1 MNPTH
6 FLKVFILSLSLT
18 SCGLFQTL
26 SKNNYASVGSIEKKS
41 LTKKDRDN
49 RCIPTDYIF
58 RDNVDD
64 NLYGLECIEGA
75 KILIKT
81 KPEGELVTTA
91 TSAGESLR
99 LEEEDQKGN
108 IKEVESLPGL
118 INKYYKIEYDV
129 PNKGNNREQP
139 KWLKALIPDNL
150 DFYGAKET
158 EYEIVFKTVGD
169 HLVLYKAVKDLDKL
183 PFIHRSALLR
193 DESGSYKVD
202 EQGYYKVPFIG
213 YQVTYCNL
221 KNEIDDT
228 TGRPLRYMEPDCDEL
243 AKTDNPDFIRLDR
256 NAKKT
261 YKYAKKQNV
270 FPVSYF
276 LGSKWFYTMGAIE
289 TAKETGHSYTE
300 GALFVELE
308 TKENELVWV
317 DASDTL
323 SRDQNRSRDTLFKV
337 EWKEYERNCIDA
349 VCEFSDDITKFDSF
363 AERETETKDYD
374 KRPYI
379 KINFPERI
387 EVADIIITENYFSI
401 EYYLDTED
409 SQRVKAK
416 LSLLRENKVNQSNFH
431 QKRWF
436 KEDQYKKFPILPAV
450 ASTEESVSSELEAQL
465 EHIRQSRFNT
475 SKKETLIKWHFSKD
489 TVRNNQDGELGTADD
504 RDGDFYRDLGRQA
517 VETFNRAFE
526 IITKEYCLSKGEE
539 ENCKSIKVKLEED
552 DKDLGDLRYNI
563 LNLVNAKVL
572 ENRRGLLGAAPSF
585 VREDTG
591 QIIGTTSNVF
601 IHTIL
606 KLYRR
611 DIEDYIRYEVFRN
624 QKIPKIETQNSV
636 SDNEEHVV
644 SSYIR
649 EKIEDRCELDSF
661 IDEKRAL
668 AQAKKLKPGDSLN
681 DKVQTSLIENCSR
694 KISREDVLGTIIHE
708 MGHSFGL
715 GHNFKASVDSE
726 NYYKD
731 LGEAKRYFPEVSEIS
746 KSSSVMDY
754 LPSDQKAMTVLGKYD
769 LAVLRYLYLDQVE
782 RESYSYGDSDIESA
796 LLSLRT
802 AKDPAMQSQLSDAK
816 ISQMKN
822 YQACMDYLK
831 SNIVIKEFG
840 KDGSVY
846 RAETRAH
853 SVSAEDFLCI
863 MHDYGSNPEEIVQ
876 NYIKSFKRSFNN
888 RYRYAKSNPFMSF
901 QPQILSFYNK
911 WLDVRNKYLESQG
924 AQNTKFVLFNDKEGI
939 EKYKTSLVSGLEKG
953 DSEYKLYYPVRE
965 LAAEFIMD
973 LFLLESMKCKVKDER
988 GEEFF
993 LDLEDIKSK
1002 LVGDNLYVEDCLS
1015 QSIKEF
1021 LDENDLSLIAQQG
1034 VENFRYYSFKENPEQ
1049 SDVAGRDHVLSN
1061 IDKMLAEINRLLTLG
1076 LGEHPNIKSNIEYD
1090 QKSYLFYDEFMKEP
1104 DFLKIFMNRLEKVMI
1119 GRSQDI
1125 KSDVFYSDLKHT
1137 ADYIALVGS
1146 LIEELK
1152 PEDRSGKM
1160 TENSYSLTARFYQ
1173 KGSSAIGS
1181 IGWIERLIKNEG
1193 VASASTVITDHPFL
1207 LSLYKDYANYQMN
1220 FSIDIPF
1227 QTYLLEHDDSKN
1239 YILDLSKYGTEALLI
1254 PVKKDSIFARIFLAY
1269 NSNDKRWKE
1278 LSKKESL
1285 TALEQIE
1292 RENLDKINERIFE
1305 FFRKLDEQELKKQL
1319 EKKNYKSLLF

>member
-1 MNPTH
+1 MNQTQ

-26 SKNNYASVGSIEKKS
+26 FKANYTSSIDKK

-58 RDNVDD
+58 KKNADD

-81 KPEGELVTTA
+81 KPAGELVATT
-91 TSAGESLR
+91 TSAGENLR
-99 LEEEDQKGN
+99 LEKEDEKGN

-129 PNKGNNREQP
+129 QNKGNNRKQP

-169 HLVLYKAVKDLDKL
+169 HLVLYKAVKELDKL
-183 PFIHRSALLR
+183 PFTERGALLR

-221 KNEIDDT
+221 ENAIDNT
-228 TGRPLRYMEPDCDEL
+228 TGRPLRYMERDCNEL
-243 AKTDNPDFIRLDR
+243 AKTDNPDFIQLDR

-261 YKYAKKQNV
+261 YTYKREQNV
-270 FPVSYF
+270 FPASYF
-276 LGSKWFYTMGAIE
+276 LGSKWFYTKGNVE

-300 GALFVELE
+300 GARFVELE

-323 SRDQNRSRDTLFKV
+323 SRDQNRSRDTLFEV
-337 EWKEYERNCIDA
+337 EWKEYERACIDDD
-349 VCEFSDDITKFDSF
+349 CEFEDDTTQFSSNF
-363 AERETETKDYD
+363 GERETEKNNYN

-379 KINFPERI
+379 KIVPSEDKKI
-387 EVADIIITENYFSI
+387 SSIIMTENYFSI

-436 KEDQYKKFPILPAV
+436 KEDQYKKFPILEAV
-450 ASTEESVSSELEAQL
+450 ASTEESVSSESEAQL

-475 SKKETLIKWHFSKD
+475 SQKDTLIKWHFSKD
-489 TVRNNQDGELGTADD
+489 TVKNNQDGELGTVDD

-572 ENRRGLLGAAPSF
+572 KNKIGLLGVAPSF

-606 KLYRR
+606 KIYRR
-611 DIEDYIRYEVFRN
+611 AIEDYIRYEVFRN

-816 ISQMKN
+816 IPQMKN
-822 YQACMDYLK
+822 YQACMDDLR
-831 SNIVIKEFG
+831 SNIVIRKLH
-840 KDGSVY
+840 KDTISSPLSLPQLV
-846 RAETRAH
+846 H

-924 AQNTKFVLFNDKEGI
+924 AQNTQFVLFNDKEGI
-939 EKYKTSLVSGLEKG
+939 EKYKTSLDSGLEKG

-1002 LVGDNLYVEDCLS
+1002 LVGDNLYVEDCSS
-1015 QSIKEF
+1015 QPIKEF
-1021 LDENDLSLIAQQG
+1021 LDDNALSLIAQQG
-1034 VENFRYYSFKENPEQ
+1034 MENFEYYSFKENPEQ
-1049 SDVAGRDHVLSN
+1049 SDVAGRDNVLQFIFNLIYKINLELKLPFVDASELPADVSYISFTN
-1061 IDKMLAEINRLLTLG
+1061 YDGRSFLIPRRFML
-1076 LGEHPNIKSNIEYD
+1076 
-1090 QKSYLFYDEFMKEP
+1090 EP
-1104 DFLKIFMNRLEKVMI
+1104 DFLGSFMSRLEKVMI

-1137 ADYIALVGS
+1137 ADYMGLIGS
-1146 LIEELK
+1146 IVEEFK
-1152 PEDRSGKM
+1152 PLDQSGKM
-1160 TENSYSLTARFYQ
+1160 TENSYSLSWHSYQ

-1181 IGWIERLIKNEG
+1181 IGWIEDSIGIRKKEPSNI
-1193 VASASTVITDHPFL
+1193 ITDHPFL
-1207 LSLYKDYANYQMN
+1207 LSLYTDYANYRSKSSSDKSKPPHDN
-1220 FSIDIPF
+1220 SF
-1227 QTYLLEHDDSKN
+1227 QKYLLEHEDYKN
-1239 YILDLSKYGTEALLI
+1239 YILDLSKYGKETLLI
-1254 PVKKDSIFARIFLAY
+1254 PLKKDSILARIFLAY
-1269 NSNDKRWKE
+1269 NSNGKRWKE
-1278 LSKKESL
+1278 LNKKESL

-1292 RENLDKINERIFE
+1292 RENLNQINQRIRNF
-1305 FFRKLDEQELKKQL
+1305 LIKK
-1319 EKKNYKSLLF
+1319 EE